1 MTIDVTAA
9 LGSNSGTASAKKKVD
24 DNSPEAIQERF
35 MSLLVAQL
43 KNQDPLAPMDN
54 AQVTSQMAQLNTV
67 TGINKLNTTMQGVAN
82 SINGNQTAQ
91 ATSMLGRAVLTEG
104 NDLKLA
110 DGEAVGSM
118 QLNQSVDILR
128 VNVLDAGAN
137 VLRTIDLG
145 AQGKGTHEFT
155 WDGKSADGSVL
166 PVGTYKFEIE
176 AKAAGKAAS
185 VTPLTLS
192 VVQGIRNAGADGTK
206 LLTSNGGEVGFAD
219 IKQVF

>member
-1 MTIDVTAA
+1 MTIDVTSA
-9 LGSNSGTASAKKKVD
+9 LGNNSGTTAAKKKTD
-24 DNSPEAIQERF
+24 ENSPEAIQERF

-67 TGINKLNTTMQGVAN
+67 TGINTLNATMEGVAA
-82 SINGNQTAQ
+82 SINANQTVQ

-104 NDLKLA
+104 NDLKLV
-110 DGEAVGSM
+110 DGKAVGSM
-118 QLNQSVDILR
+118 ELNQSADILR

-137 VLRTIDLG
+137 VVRTIELG
-145 AQGKGTHEFT
+145 PQSKGTHEFE
-155 WDGKSADGSVL
+155 WDGKSNDGSTL
-166 PVGTYKFEIE
+166 PAGNYKFEIE
-176 AKAAGKAAS
+176 AKAAGKDAS

-192 VVQGIRNAGADGTK
+192 VVQGVRNASAEGTK
-206 LLTSNGGEVGFAD
+206 LLTSNGSEITFAD